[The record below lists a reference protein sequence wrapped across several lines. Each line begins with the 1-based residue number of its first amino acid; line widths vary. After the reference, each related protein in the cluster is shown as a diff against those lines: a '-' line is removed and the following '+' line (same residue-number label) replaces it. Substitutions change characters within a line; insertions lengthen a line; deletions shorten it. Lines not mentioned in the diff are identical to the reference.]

1 VGTVGAHV
9 PFVCHLE
16 RHVRDPGSLRRP
28 GFVAQRKAE
37 AGVFVL
43 PTEGG
48 FMSEEQGLPRIGD
61 HAPDFSAVTT
71 QHTDFS
77 FSAWQEQHWVVLFSH
92 PADFTPVCTTEL
104 VAFAKLYD
112 QFRQRGVKLIGLSV
126 DSIHA
131 HLAWLQNI
139 HEKMGATIPF
149 PMIADADMRVAK
161 LYGMIHPNASSTA
174 TVRGVFIIDPKRVI
188 RALVYYP
195 LNAGRNVDE
204 ILRLVIALQT
214 TERFACSTPAN
225 WQEGEKVVV
234 PPPKTVQEVDR
245 LVAKTEY
252 EQRDFYLVL
261 KDISKPDASKPVEG
275 AVPQP
280 PEAAVSKP
288 AESEPAQPAE
298 SAPSS

>member
-1 VGTVGAHV
+1 
-9 PFVCHLE
+9 
-16 RHVRDPGSLRRP
+16 
-28 GFVAQRKAE
+28 
-37 AGVFVL
+37 
-43 PTEGG
+43 
-48 FMSEEQGLPRIGD
+48 MSEEQGLPRIGD

-77 FSAWQEQHWVVLFSH
+77 FSAWQEQHWVILFSH

-104 VAFAKLYD
+104 VAFAKLND

-139 HEKMGATIPF
+139 HEKMGTTIPF

-174 TVRGVFIIDPKRVI
+174 TVRAVFIIDPKRVI

-195 LNAGRNVDE
+195 LNAGRNVHE

-214 TERFACSTPAN
+214 TERFACSTPAD

-245 LVAKTEY
+245 FLANTEY
-252 EQRDFYLVL
+252 EQRDFYLAL
-261 KDISKPDASKPVEG
+261 KDISKPAASKASEG
-275 AVPQP
+275 TVSQP
-280 PEAAVSKP
+280 PEATVSKS
-288 AESEPAQPAE
+288 AEPKPVEPETAQPAE
-298 SAPSS
+298 RAPSS